1 MHAALRTTEPGRGH
15 AAFTEPRR
23 SACHPDPV
31 LLTGSHTLANGVRV
45 RLRLPHTGDRAALA
59 NLHDRLGLEAGELEL
74 RRLLHFDPR
83 SRRAVCAFAWIG
95 GVETLAGFAVGERTQ
110 AGGSEVVLAD
120 LTIAPGLDDLLLAAV
135 DPDDARV
142 A

>member
-1 MHAALRTTEPGRGH
+1 
-15 AAFTEPRR
+15 
-23 SACHPDPV
+23 V

-45 RLRLPHTGDRAALA
+45 RLRLD
-59 NLHDRLGLEAGELEL
+59 AGELDL
-74 RRLLHFDPR
+74 QRLLHFDPR

-95 GVETLAGFAVGERTQ
+95 GVETLVGFAVGDRTR

-120 LTIAPGLDDLLLAAV
+120 PTVAPGLDDLLLAAV
-135 DPDDARV
+135 DPNDARV